1 MEEKIA
7 RPEYIFGKRTLI
19 ELTEAHLG
27 KELSFPFTD
36 LYVKENPG
44 TDIVEKI
51 LNRLPS
57 SVKVHKVS
65 GSKLDS
71 LAPGKNHQGI
81 VALKSSFKR
90 QISDKKNLEEYL
102 FEKPG
107 AFLVLDR
114 IQDPGNLGNI
124 LRTAECFGI
133 TNIILPERES
143 AGITPVVEKVSSGA
157 LSFLKIF
164 TVKNLANTLELFKE
178 NGYWIVSTSD
188 RGTEDWSKLPELKEL
203 AILMGNEGEGVK
215 RILLEKSDFVLRIPM
230 HGNLSSLNVTVATG
244 IILDRIVNRK

>member
-71 LAPGKNHQGI
+71 LAPGRNHQGI

-90 QISDKKNLEEYL
+90 QISDKKIWKNT
-102 FEKPG
+102 FSK
-107 AFLVLDR
+107 
-114 IQDPGNLGNI
+114 N
-124 LRTAECFGI
+124 
-133 TNIILPERES
+133 RE
-143 AGITPVVEKVSSGA
+143 PFSSWIG
-157 LSFLKIF
+157 SKIRETWEIF
-164 TVKNLANTLELFKE
+164 
-178 NGYWIVSTSD
+178 
-188 RGTEDWSKLPELKEL
+188 
-203 AILMGNEGEGVK
+203 
-215 RILLEKSDFVLRIPM
+215 
-230 HGNLSSLNVTVATG
+230 
-244 IILDRIVNRK
+244 